1 MAGILIN
8 MDTFLKTSSLPYC
21 IGLLLIDGFSA
32 MSYASV
38 TEPLRAANFLAEKTL
53 FDVKHIPVSGARAI
67 SSGKA
72 ELRADAQ
79 LGEQSNYDLMLVI
92 ADGNPSDFDNRR
104 VFQWLRHLARRGVML
119 GGVSG
124 GSMILAAAGVMQG
137 KRMTIHWEYAAALSE
152 IYPFLL
158 VERTLFVIDRDRIT
172 CAGGTAP
179 LDMMHALITWQQ
191 GAGFARRVSDWFMHT
206 DIRNSNH
213 PQRSGLTERYQTH
226 NPIVL
231 TTIDIMRNHL
241 ADPLDLSQLSQL
253 NNISIRQLN
262 RLFHD
267 HMKVSPMNFYRGL
280 RLEKAY
286 DLLEKSALNIMEIAS
301 ATGFIQPP
309 HFSKAF
315 TQQYGKSPSQ
325 VRKNS

>member
-1 MAGILIN
+1 MN
-8 MDTFLKTSSLPYC
+8 MDGFLATSSLPYR
-21 IGLLLIDGFSA
+21 IGLLLIDGFA
-32 MSYASV
+32 TMSYASV
-38 TEPLRAANFLAEKTL
+38 TEPLRAANLLAEKTL
-53 FDVKHIPVSGARAI
+53 FEVKHIPVSGARAI
-67 SSGKA
+67 SSGKT

-92 ADGNPSDFDNRR
+92 ADGNLRDFDNRR
-104 VFQWLRHLARRGVML
+104 VLQWLRHLAHRGVML

-124 GSMILAAAGVMQG
+124 GSMILALAGVMQG
-137 KRMTIHWEYAAALSE
+137 RRMTVHWEHAVVLSE
-152 IYPFLL
+152 TYPSLL
-158 VERTLFVIDRDRIT
+158 IEKTLFVIDRDRIT

-191 GAGFARRVSDWFMHT
+191 GADFARQVSDWFMHT

-213 PQRSGLTERYQTH
+213 PQRSGLAERYQTN

-231 TTIDIMRNHL
+231 ATIEIMRNHL

-267 HMKVSPMNFYRGL
+267 HMKLSPMNFYRRL

-286 DLLEKSALNIMEIAS
+286 DLLEKSALNITEVAS

-315 TQQYGKSPSQ
+315 NRQYGKSPSQ